1 VKRWGFVLRR
11 GPVLVPYS
19 QTSSNKREG
28 TTCTYLQLV
37 DAHLHMRWQRC
48 TRVRPTGRGCR
59 RWLVDEGPRAGRGR
73 RHTHT
78 HTWVAPETNPDPFFR
93 QRASSNHIGSDPIR
107 VSPYGSGEYGVYTES
122 EWEPFALF
130 QTAACMYYFVLQT
143 QFSSAETDQTALRP
157 KTVFVDGVGLGW
169 LRRRCRA
176 QPTTPC
182 ESANIVQSRRL
193 GPTVRLNLGA
203 KAQIDAFGQ
212 ANK

>member
-1 VKRWGFVLRR
+1 MAWVKRWGFVLRR

-130 QTAACMYYFVLQT
+130 QTSSMYVLFRSTNSVQLCGDRPDGFAT
-143 QFSSAETDQTALRP
+143 Q
-157 KTVFVDGVGLGW
+157 DGFRRRGWVGLVT
-169 LRRRCRA
+169 A
-176 QPTTPC
+176 EVPSP
-182 ESANIVQSRRL
+182 AHN
-193 GPTVRLNLGA
+193 TVR
-203 KAQIDAFGQ
+203 KC
-212 ANK
+212 